1 MLNTETIN
9 ELLEIDE
16 TYKAPQRMM
25 DILFDSERTKVFDN
39 FLAYESDLKD
49 EWFQSYFENEHSDR
63 KVKKQDFTPQ
73 SVSRL
78 LAGIAGRRDS
88 YFEATAGTGG
98 IMIQFWNDN
107 PNAWF
112 HVEELS
118 DRAVPFLLFNMSIR
132 GINGVCFHGDSLS
145 RTAKNVY
152 FIRNEDNERFSE
164 VFEMPKTE
172 MLKAELGIKE
182 FI

>member
-9 ELLEIDE
+9 DLLGIDE

-25 DILFDSERTKVFDN
+25 DILFNSERIKILDS
-39 FLAYESDLKD
+39 FLEHETDLKY

-63 KVKKQDFTPQ
+63 KVKKQDFTPL

-78 LAGIAGRRDS
+78 LAGIVGRRDS

-98 IMIQFWNDN
+98 IMIQFWNNN

-132 GINGVCFHGDSLS
+132 GMNGVCYHGDSLS

-164 VFEMPKTE
+164 VFVMPKTE
-172 MLKAELGIKE
+172 MLKAEFDIKK